1 MEEVLSPILK
11 RLRPSATVAST
22 EKARLRKLE
31 DPSVLVVSGGEPD
44 FDTPEHVK
52 LAAIEAI
59 RDGDTKY
66 TSTAGTLALRKAIV
80 EKFRCENGLDYSTDQ
95 IVVGTGGKQVIFNA
109 LIATVS
115 PGDEII
121 LPRPSWVSYADIAEL
136 VEGVVVSVECR
147 AADGFK
153 ISPQML
159 EAAITPR
166 TRWFVINS
174 PCNPSGA
181 VYSAAELKALADV
194 LVNHPEVMILSDDIY
209 EHLIYEG
216 TEFATIAAVAPALRE
231 RTVIVNGVSKAHC
244 MTGWRVG
251 YGAAP
256 LWLARAMVKLQAQT
270 TTSNSSISQAAATAA
285 LTGPTDFIAEHNEAY
300 RRRRDMMVAAINRTG
315 LLHCDSPSG
324 AFYLFVDV
332 SKLIGRR
339 MPNGR
344 VMENDLDVADF
355 FLDAARIAVV
365 PGTGFGMSPYVRF
378 CFAYSDEVLAEVI
391 SRVEGALAGIA
402 AASVS

>member
-1 MEEVLSPILK
+1 V
-11 RLRPSATVAST
+11 
-22 EKARLRKLE
+22 
-31 DPSVLVVSGGEPD
+31 
-44 FDTPEHVK
+44 
-52 LAAIEAI
+52 
-59 RDGDTKY
+59 
-66 TSTAGTLALRKAIV
+66 LRKAIV
-80 EKFRCENGLDYSTDQ
+80 EKFRRENGLEYSTDQ

-115 PGDEII
+115 PGDEIV

-147 AADGFK
+147 EADGFK

-181 VYSAAELKALADV
+181 VYSAVELRALADV
-194 LVNHPEVMILSDDIY
+194 LLKHPDVMILSDDIY
-209 EHLIYEG
+209 EHLVYDG
-216 TEFATIAAVAPALRE
+216 AEFATIAAVAPELRD
-231 RTVIVNGVSKAHC
+231 RTVVVNGVSKAHC
-244 MTGWRVG
+244 MTGWRIG

-256 LWLARAMVKLQAQT
+256 VWLARAMTKLQAQT
-270 TTSNSSISQAAATAA
+270 TTSNSSISQAAAAAA
-285 LTGPTDFIAEHNEAY
+285 LTGPIDFIAEHNEAY
-300 RRRRDMMVAAINRTG
+300 RRRRDMMVDAINRTG
-315 LLHCDSPSG
+315 WLRGAPPSG

-339 MPNGR
+339 APSGR

-365 PGTGFGMSPYVRF
+365 PGTGFGLSPYVRF

-391 SRVEGALAGIA
+391 NRVESALAELGATSI
-402 AASVS
+402 S